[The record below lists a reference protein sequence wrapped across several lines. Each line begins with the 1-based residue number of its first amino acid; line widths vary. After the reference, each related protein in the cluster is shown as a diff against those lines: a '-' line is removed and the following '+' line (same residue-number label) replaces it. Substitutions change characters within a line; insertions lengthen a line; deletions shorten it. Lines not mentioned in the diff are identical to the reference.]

1 MKSSN
6 LIVLCLSLACASFSF
21 ADQVVRE
28 TTDNTA
34 GAAVG
39 SLSGLMLGG
48 AAGGPV
54 GALVGAGAGF
64 FAGRAVQQETGLS
77 EPAYEV
83 ENQAG
88 EREVIRSPNAR
99 FALGQ
104 RVERQGIR
112 IQAVAD

>member
-6 LIVLCLSLACASFSF
+6 LIVLCLSLACASLSF

-28 TTDNTA
+28 TADNTA
-34 GAAVG
+34 GAAAG

-64 FAGRAVQQETGLS
+64 FAGRVVQQEAGLS

-83 ENQAG
+83 ENAAG
-88 EREVIRSPNAR
+88 ERAIIRSPNAR
-99 FALGQ
+99 FVLGQ
-104 RVERQGIR
+104 RVDRQGIR
-112 IQAVAD
+112 IHPVAD